1 MLFISITHT
10 ILGKDRD
17 GTTLMNETAWEALH
31 GESTEDYIILQ
42 HKVGMTQV
50 IIYLSSLFV
59 SFSSTNR
66 QMSLPLTNWYEL

>member
-1 MLFISITHT
+1 MLFITTT
-10 ILGKDRD
+10 ILGKDMD

-50 IIYLSSLFV
+50 IIYHSSRLAFF
-59 SFSSTNR
+59 SFAFDYVKKN
-66 QMSLPLTNWYEL
+66 NC